1 MKAHELKKA
10 KRDVRRTVL
19 ARRDEL
25 APEIREALAA
35 RIHSR
40 FLALP
45 EVVAAGTVLLFWSF
59 GSEVPTESLLVAL
72 RERGA
77 RMLLPRIV
85 AGNLELRTY
94 APGDPLAMTSF
105 GAREP
110 VGGLVVSPGEVD
122 VICTPSV
129 AFDRSGRRVG
139 YGGGFYDR
147 LFPAAPAA
155 ARVGIAFGMQVVD
168 GDLPEGH
175 LDLRVD
181 AVVTEDETL
190 RWPR

>member
-10 KRDVRRTVL
+10 KRDVRRTIL
-19 ARRDEL
+19 ARRDGL

-59 GSEVPTESLLVAL
+59 GSEVPTESLLAAL
-72 RERGA
+72 HERGA

-85 AGNLELRTY
+85 AGDLELRTY
-94 APGDPLAMTSF
+94 APGDPLAGTSF

-110 VGGLVVSPGEVD
+110 TEGLVVSPGEVD

-129 AFDRSGRRVG
+129 AFDRSGRRIG
-139 YGGGFYDR
+139 YGGGYYDR

-155 ARVGIAFGMQVVD
+155 ARVGVAFGVQVVD

-175 LDLRVD
+175 FDLRVD

>member
-1 MKAHELKKA
+1 MKTHELKKA

-19 ARRDEL
+19 ARRDGLSTET
-25 APEIREALAA
+25 REALAA
-35 RIHSR
+35 RVHAR

-45 EVVAAGTVLLFWSF
+45 EVAGAGTVLAFWSF
-59 GSEVPTESLLVAL
+59 GSEVPTQPLLAAL
-72 RERGA
+72 HERGA
-77 RMLLPRIV
+77 RVLLPRIV
-85 AGNLELRTY
+85 AGDLELRTY
-94 APGDPLAMTSF
+94 APGDPLTETSF

-110 VGGLVVSPGEVD
+110 SEGVVVAPGAVD

-129 AFDRSGRRVG
+129 AFDRAGRRVG

-147 LFPAAPAA
+147 LFPAAPEA
-155 ARVGIAFGMQVVD
+155 ARIGIAFGVQVVD

-175 LDLRVD
+175 FDLQVD